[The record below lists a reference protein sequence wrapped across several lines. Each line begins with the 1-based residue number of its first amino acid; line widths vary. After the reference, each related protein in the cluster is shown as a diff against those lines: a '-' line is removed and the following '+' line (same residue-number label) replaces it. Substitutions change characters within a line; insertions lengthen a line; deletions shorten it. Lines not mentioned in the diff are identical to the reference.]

1 MKSPPR
7 VTDETSGKH
16 PQLSSS
22 EARKKES
29 ATILTVIKLHHGFIS
44 TFQQQPSNR
53 LSFYAVGRLRGI
65 HTWEMNSFSQFRK
78 ASVSRSQPLVAAV
91 EFSIPSVPICKDVAP
106 DGNMAGTGS
115 VQKFLPN

>member
-7 VTDETSGKH
+7 VTDETSGND

-29 ATILTVIKLHHGFIS
+29 ATILIVMKLHHGFIS
-44 TFQQQPSNR
+44 PFQKQPSNH

-65 HTWEMNSFSQFRK
+65 HTWEINSFSQFCK
-78 ASVSRSQPLVAAV
+78 ASVSRSQPLMAAV
-91 EFSIPSVPICKDVAP
+91 ECRIQSLPICKDVAP
-106 DGNMAGTGS
+106 M
-115 VQKFLPN
+115 